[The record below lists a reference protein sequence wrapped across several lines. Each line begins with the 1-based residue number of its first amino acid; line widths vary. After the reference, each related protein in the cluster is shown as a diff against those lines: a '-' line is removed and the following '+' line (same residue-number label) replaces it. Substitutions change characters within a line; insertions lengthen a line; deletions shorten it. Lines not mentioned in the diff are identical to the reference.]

1 MDHLPLLL
9 DLSGRK
15 VVIFG
20 GGAVGE
26 RKARLF
32 SEHARV
38 TVGSLDFTPGIRRM
52 AAAGEVELVEVTSG
66 GRGRRLRGA
75 FIAVPGHQRS
85 RADVA
90 RRMAMAA
97 GIL

>member
-52 AAAGEVELVEVTSG
+52 AAAGEVELVDGGPPEGPGPTSS
-66 GRGRRLRGA
+66 GA
-75 FIAVPGHQRS
+75 PSSPSPPPAIES
-85 RADVA
+85 
-90 RRMAMAA
+90 
-97 GIL
+97 